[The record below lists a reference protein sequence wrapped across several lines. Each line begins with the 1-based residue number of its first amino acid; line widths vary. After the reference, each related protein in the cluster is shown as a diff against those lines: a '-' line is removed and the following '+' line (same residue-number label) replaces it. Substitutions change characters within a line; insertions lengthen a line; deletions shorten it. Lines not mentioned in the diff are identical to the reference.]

1 MPRRPR
7 PRRARTSVRATL
19 ALWALAPAAAAAAGP
34 PLRPAAP
41 PPSRPSDPDDAPML
55 PPPGGQP
62 RGSDLRRGD
71 TWSRGF
77 SSRRRVAL
85 SLAPVF
91 ASYRMAFL
99 GRPLQPIRGGGVVA
113 DVDVLLRAP
122 VWVRAGAAYTAHALF
137 DEFTQAEGEAPSAS
151 ARRGTLHTL
160 DVYGAVVFA
169 MDLGRVRP
177 VLEAGLGGL
186 MVRTPRAVQDGQL
199 GGACL
204 DGGGCDVG
212 LVCATEQ
219 NVCRQG
225 MIPRV
230 HAGAAFEVML
240 RDRWSVGVMIRYYAL
255 LLAPTVFP
263 VYLQTGL
270 RATLRF

>member
-1 MPRRPR
+1 M
-7 PRRARTSVRATL
+7 L
-19 ALWALAPAAAAAAGP
+19 AAAG
-34 PLRPAAP
+34 
-41 PPSRPSDPDDAPML
+41 
-55 PPPGGQP
+55 GQP
-62 RGSDLRRGD
+62 QGSDRRLGD
-71 TWSRGF
+71 QWSRGG

-99 GRPLQPIRGGGVVA
+99 GRPLQPIRGGGVTA
-113 DVDVLLRAP
+113 DVDVIVRAP
-122 VWVRAGAAYTAHALF
+122 VWIRAGAAYTAHALF
-137 DEFTQAEGEAPSAS
+137 DEYTQAEGEAPALS

-160 DVYGAVVFA
+160 DVHGGVVFA

-186 MVRTPRAVQDGQL
+186 MVRTPRAPVQDGQL

-212 LVCATEQ
+212 LVCAAAQ

-230 HAGAAFEVML
+230 HAGAAFEVLL
-240 RDRWSVGVMIRYYAL
+240 RDRFSVGVMIRYYAL